1 MNEIYK
7 IVRKVTEPIIEAFG
21 MELLKVEMLTKRKGK
36 ILRLYIDKEG
46 GVSLNDCIKISRQ
59 INPVLDIENVIPG
72 SYTLEVS
79 SPGMDRPLTK
89 EKDFLKYKGKKARI
103 QIKEP
108 IENRRNFQGKI
119 VDVKE
124 KVLVFGIEEG
134 KIIEIP
140 LFLIIKA
147 NLIPEF

>member
-108 IENRRNFQGKI
+108 IENRKNFQGKI